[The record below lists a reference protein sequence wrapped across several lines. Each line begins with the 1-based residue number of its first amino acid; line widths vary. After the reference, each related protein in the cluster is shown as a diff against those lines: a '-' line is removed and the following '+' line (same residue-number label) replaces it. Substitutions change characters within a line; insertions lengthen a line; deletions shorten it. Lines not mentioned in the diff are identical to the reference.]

1 MMTMDTTRLISV
13 LSYWYFEMDNCQTDF
28 QDLNEMKTYR
38 IDKNLNK
45 RLVSYSNRYCQESW
59 AAYDTQVIQSY
70 IKLLQKPVFS
80 LKKNSRIRLGFRRNL
95 CGQIPQQIQPDFVG
109 TWHLNSGSELIYQ
122 QIMSFDKCVGY
133 FFVKRK
139 NILGIRKK

>member
-1 MMTMDTTRLISV
+1 MTMDTTRLISV

-59 AAYDTQVIQSY
+59 AAYDTQVIQSCLRILRNDRILY
-70 IKLLQKPVFS
+70 QITPKTSVFF
-80 LKKNSRIRLGFRRNL
+80 KKK
-95 CGQIPQQIQPDFVG
+95 QPDSTWISSESLRPDSAIDLARFCRNMAPEFRIG
-109 TWHLNSGSELIYQ
+109 TYLPTNYEL
-122 QIMSFDKCVGY
+122 
-133 FFVKRK
+133 R
-139 NILGIRKK
+139 